1 MNYYKTIVKPM
12 KKYEN
17 QTDFAQVEPLL
28 EDSSLPEKPP
38 TKEELDEKTVASKR
52 QRKLFVLLVV
62 GAALVLL
69 FVILVVALFS
79 AEAPQ
84 QVQQEQPSIARPTTE
99 KDVTQIDRELQVLK
113 DRLDVIDPTKEF
125 VTVPPVNYNLRLE

>member
-1 MNYYKTIVKPM
+1 MN
-12 KKYEN
+12 KYEN

-38 TKEELDEKTVASKR
+38 TPEDLDEQAASSKK
-52 QRKLFVLLVV
+52 QRKLFVLLGI
-62 GAALVLL
+62 GAAVVLL
-69 FVILVVALFS
+69 FVILAIALFS
-79 AEAPQ
+79 TEAPQ
-84 QVQQEQPSIARPTTE
+84 QVLQEQPTVTRPTTE